1 MFNNESKS
9 SKETNIIYNEENKPS
24 VKINKANKNVNI
36 SLKKE
41 IKVINII
48 EEKDTIKKEV
58 KSDMK
63 MKKNSSKFEILFN
76 ENFNF
81 NSFIDKLTEDIIK
94 NICQTEIIQKNK
106 LLPIKSNNNELNIN
120 SSLMNENSSSI
131 NNNLNSKNIN
141 TDLIPLGIEHY
152 NNSKISL
159 DKSLIFSSS
168 AYSVFNK
175 TILEKKKDLKE
186 NFFREK
192 MAPKIIKILNDELVN
207 KYQIIYEYIISP
219 VKIKIEDF
227 LLTLK
232 IEDRETAIKQY
243 KKELFKE
250 KFDELINKKM
260 LLNKINNV
268 TNEIRKKYCLENE
281 YNHDKILN
289 ECIVDSI
296 IELINNTKLS
306 YNFEEAKLI
315 FNEENLY
322 LQSQIKTI
330 LKDKNKFVNHLCKSL
345 LFLLEK
351 KLGQKQNEFDLVD
364 EDKIKEKNEIK
375 LNNEIKEE
383 IKEKDNEILNNYKL
397 EETKIKFE
405 VSEYIFD
412 ILLKETV
419 DILDNIQNSRKYLKY
434 DFNSSI
440 FQREEDNDDYYNN
453 NYGDSEDDIIN
464 Y

>member
-1 MFNNESKS
+1 M
-9 SKETNIIYNEENKPS
+9 
-24 VKINKANKNVNI
+24 
-36 SLKKE
+36 
-41 IKVINII
+41 
-48 EEKDTIKKEV
+48 
-58 KSDMK
+58 
-63 MKKNSSKFEILFN
+63 
-76 ENFNF
+76 
-81 NSFIDKLTEDIIK
+81 
-94 NICQTEIIQKNK
+94 
-106 LLPIKSNNNELNIN
+106 
-120 SSLMNENSSSI
+120 
-131 NNNLNSKNIN
+131 
-141 TDLIPLGIEHY
+141 
-152 NNSKISL
+152 
-159 DKSLIFSSS
+159 
-168 AYSVFNK
+168 
-175 TILEKKKDLKE
+175 
-186 NFFREK
+186 
-192 MAPKIIKILNDELVN
+192 N

-345 LFLLEK
+345 LSLLEK

-440 FQREEDNDDYYNN
+440 FQREEDKEDDYYNN